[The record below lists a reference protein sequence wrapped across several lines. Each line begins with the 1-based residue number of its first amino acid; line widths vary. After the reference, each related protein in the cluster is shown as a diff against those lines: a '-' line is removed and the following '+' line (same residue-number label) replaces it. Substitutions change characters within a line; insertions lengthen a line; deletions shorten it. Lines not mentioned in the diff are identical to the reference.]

1 MANPWILPS
10 VNKFLSKIS
19 NNNWDIT
26 PNHSN
31 LVETAHAGRN
41 AETAIGVALLTG
53 IMQFVFHA
61 NCLSQ
66 FSVLNRAQE
75 RDNIIAGE
83 LNRLDQNGVMRHRF
97 NRSAERE
104 KLSAQRKVWNM
115 RKTAA
120 RNDHITGYEELK
132 AERENG
138 LLENKAS
145 LEREGTLQ
153 AQVKSLWDAIQL
165 DKRRTDLKEQLN
177 EVRTEIEQE
186 KSGRREWVL
195 RRAELDR
202 QINELRSGPL
212 AGTRINGRHPTERPT
227 GRSNLWLPQ
236 LKMSHGTRWMKE
248 WWMIRVCLTAFTVLF
263 NGIDLITDFGTTV
276 QMEPEEPEYQL
287 EYAGPRYEGN
297 PIPAAEYEEPVNELE
312 YAGPISEAD
321 SGTFVPQEFVFNGT
335 ISPQVLIDG
344 RSSFHETES
353 PLNSLLDSFGVP
365 MEYPSNLDAGP
376 VDFPSDVLV
385 NPIESTA
392 GLDDFN
398 MEDFFPNF
406 DPQAFDFGSTYDLPR
421 YLHPSILPSHTSG
434 HGRDAINPEAQN
446 EGAGGRCTRH
456 HS

>member
-53 IMQFVFHA
+53 IMQFVFHV

-75 RDNIIAGE
+75 RDNIIAAE

-97 NRSAERE
+97 NGSAERE
-104 KLSAQRKVWNM
+104 KLSAQRKVRNM

-132 AERENG
+132 TERENG

-153 AQVKSLWDAIQL
+153 AQVKSLRDAIQL
-165 DKRRTDLKEQLN
+165 DKRRTDLKEELN

-212 AGTRINGRHPTERPT
+212 AGTRINGRRPAERPT
-227 GRSNLWLPQ
+227 GEIEPLALSTQ
-236 LKMSHGTRWMKE
+236 DVTRNTM
-248 WWMIRVCLTAFTVLF
+248 
-263 NGIDLITDFGTTV
+263 D
-276 QMEPEEPEYQL
+276 
-287 EYAGPRYEGN
+287 EG
-297 PIPAAEYEEPVNELE
+297 VVD
-312 YAGPISEAD
+312 D
-321 SGTFVPQEFVFNGT
+321 SGVSHYFLL
-335 ISPQVLIDG
+335 SCSMALI
-344 RSSFHETES
+344 
-353 PLNSLLDSFGVP
+353 
-365 MEYPSNLDAGP
+365 
-376 VDFPSDVLV
+376 
-385 NPIESTA
+385 
-392 GLDDFN
+392 
-398 MEDFFPNF
+398 
-406 DPQAFDFGSTYDLPR
+406 
-421 YLHPSILPSHTSG
+421 
-434 HGRDAINPEAQN
+434 
-446 EGAGGRCTRH
+446 
-456 HS
+456 